1 MPFTIFVSIFFSLS
15 LLVVLPAI
23 FSWGWMVKLLVTE
36 WGHCLGLVGCIFTI
50 YALLTRRPS
59 FPQTILLST
68 ATLIFFLPLIDIL
81 THPIPSSETGK
92 TGTEVGNKT
101 GTEVGKTGIK
111 TAGIKTGTEV
121 AETSGKTGTTE
132 TKTGTKTG
140 TEVPETSSKRGTE
153 VPETSEHLTLWDLFF
168 PSALPEVAIETLPFR
183 HAGSELPIDFYK
195 ASQKNGLRPL
205 VVMVYGG
212 SWARGHRKDLSE
224 LNYFL
229 ADAGFHV
236 AAISYRLAPATHFPG
251 PVDDVVAA
259 TEFLIKDADR
269 WNIDPKRI
277 YLMGRSAGGQIAEMA
292 ALSEVKRG
300 HPIKG
305 IISLYAPADLIWG
318 VETSKPWHIIDGKIS
333 IGTYLG
339 KGLTEETRDF
349 YKSASPFFQVD
360 AATPKHLLI
369 HGKGDELVSSYHTRS
384 LATRLKELG
393 RPIEVEELR
402 WSTHGFDYFYRT
414 PSAIYTRRRVIEFLS
429 RD

>member
-92 TGTEVGNKT
+92 TGTE
-101 GTEVGKTGIK
+101 
-111 TAGIKTGTEV
+111 AG
-121 AETSGKTGTTE
+121 
-132 TKTGTKTG
+132 KTG

-212 SWARGHRKDLSE
+212 SWARGNRKDLSE

-292 ALSEVKRG
+292 ALSDVKRG

-393 RPIEVEELR
+393 RPVEVEELR

>member
-81 THPIPSSETGK
+81 THPIPSSQTGK
-92 TGTEVGNKT
+92 TGTEVQ
-101 GTEVGKTGIK
+101 E
-111 TAGIKTGTEV
+111 TA
-121 AETSGKTGTTE
+121 
-132 TKTGTKTG
+132 TKTG
-140 TEVPETSSKRGTE
+140 TEVQ
-153 VPETSEHLTLWDLFF
+153 ETSEHLTLWDLFF
-168 PSALPEVAIETLPFR
+168 PSALPEVAIETLPFQ
-183 HAGSELPIDFYK
+183 HAGSELPIDFYT

>member
-92 TGTEVGNKT
+92 TGT
-101 GTEVGKTGIK
+101 
-111 TAGIKTGTEV
+111 
-121 AETSGKTGTTE
+121 
-132 TKTGTKTG
+132 KTG

-168 PSALPEVAIETLPFR
+168 PSALPEVAIETLPFQ
-183 HAGSELPIDFYK
+183 HAGSELPIDFYT

>member
-36 WGHCLGLVGCIFTI
+36 WGHCLGLVGFIFTI
-50 YALLTRRPS
+50 HALFTRRPS

-92 TGTEVGNKT
+92 TGTEV
-101 GTEVGKTGIK
+101 
-111 TAGIKTGTEV
+111 
-121 AETSGKTGTTE
+121 AETSTG
-132 TKTGTKTG
+132 KTG

-168 PSALPEVAIETLPFR
+168 PSALPEVAIETLPFQ

-212 SWARGHRKDLSE
+212 SWARGNRKDLSE

-251 PVDDVVAA
+251 AVDDVVAA

-300 HPIKG
+300 YPIKG

-339 KGLTEETRDF
+339 KDLTEETRDF

-360 AATPKHLLI
+360 AAAPKHLLI

-393 RPIEVEELR
+393 RPVEVEELR

>member
-92 TGTEVGNKT
+92 TGTNKT
-101 GTEVGKTGIK
+101 GTEVQE
-111 TAGIKTGTEV
+111 TA
-121 AETSGKTGTTE
+121 
-132 TKTGTKTG
+132 TKTG
-140 TEVPETSSKRGTE
+140 TEVQ
-153 VPETSEHLTLWDLFF
+153 ETSEHLTLWDLFF
-168 PSALPEVAIETLPFR
+168 PSALPEVAIETLPFQ

-393 RPIEVEELR
+393 RPVEVEELR

>member
-1 MPFTIFVSIFFSLS
+1 MAFTIFVSIFFSLS

-36 WGHCLGLVGCIFTI
+36 WGHCLGLVGFIFTI
-50 YALLTRRPS
+50 YALFTRRPS

-81 THPIPSSETGK
+81 THPIPSSQTGK
-92 TGTEVGNKT
+92 TGTEVQ
-101 GTEVGKTGIK
+101 E
-111 TAGIKTGTEV
+111 TA
-121 AETSGKTGTTE
+121 
-132 TKTGTKTG
+132 TKTG
-140 TEVPETSSKRGTE
+140 TEVQ
-153 VPETSEHLTLWDLFF
+153 ETSEHLTLWDLFF

-292 ALSEVKRG
+292 ALSDVKRG

-339 KGLTEETRDF
+339 KDLTEETRDF

-369 HGKGDELVSSYHTRS
+369 HGKGDELCSSYHTRS

-393 RPIEVEELR
+393 RPVEVEELR

>member
-92 TGTEVGNKT
+92 TGTEVQ
-101 GTEVGKTGIK
+101 E
-111 TAGIKTGTEV
+111 TA
-121 AETSGKTGTTE
+121 
-132 TKTGTKTG
+132 TKTG
-140 TEVPETSSKRGTE
+140 TEVQ
-153 VPETSEHLTLWDLFF
+153 ETSEHLTLWDLFF
-168 PSALPEVAIETLPFR
+168 PSALPEVAIETLPFQ
-183 HAGSELPIDFYK
+183 HAGSELPIDFYT

-339 KGLTEETRDF
+339 KGLTEDTRDF

>member
-92 TGTEVGNKT
+92 TGTEVQ
-101 GTEVGKTGIK
+101 
-111 TAGIKTGTEV
+111 
-121 AETSGKTGTTE
+121 
-132 TKTGTKTG
+132 
-140 TEVPETSSKRGTE
+140 
-153 VPETSEHLTLWDLFF
+153 ETSEHLTLWDLFF
-168 PSALPEVAIETLPFR
+168 PSALPEVAIETLPFQ
-183 HAGSELPIDFYK
+183 HAGSELPIDFYT

-339 KGLTEETRDF
+339 KGLTEDTRDF

>member
-68 ATLIFFLPLIDIL
+68 ATLILFLPLIDIL

-92 TGTEVGNKT
+92 TGGKT
-101 GTEVGKTGIK
+101 GTEVQE
-111 TAGIKTGTEV
+111 TATKTGTE
-121 AETSGKTGTTE
+121 AGTKTRGTKTRGTKTGT
-132 TKTGTKTG
+132 TKTG
-140 TEVPETSSKRGTE
+140 TEVQ
-153 VPETSEHLTLWDLFF
+153 ETSEHLTLWDLFF
-168 PSALPEVAIETLPFR
+168 PSALPEVAIETLPFQ

-229 ADAGFHV
+229 VDAGFHV

-292 ALSEVKRG
+292 ALREVKRG

-339 KGLTEETRDF
+339 KSLTEETRDF

-393 RPIEVEELR
+393 RPVEVEELR

>member
-23 FSWGWMVKLLVTE
+23 FSWGWMVKLLLTE
-36 WGHCLGLVGCIFTI
+36 WGHGLGLVGFVFTI
-50 YALLTRRPS
+50 YALLIRRPI
-59 FPQTILLST
+59 FPQTVLLFTS
-68 ATLIFFLPLIDIL
+68 TLIFFLPLIDIL
-81 THPIPSSETGK
+81 THPIPPL
-92 TGTEVGNKT
+92 
-101 GTEVGKTGIK
+101 
-111 TAGIKTGTEV
+111 KTGTEV
-121 AETSGKTGTTE
+121 AETS
-132 TKTGTKTG
+132 
-140 TEVPETSSKRGTE
+140 
-153 VPETSEHLTLWDLFF
+153 EHLSLWDLFF
-168 PSALPEVAIETLPFR
+168 PLALPEVAVETLPFE

-195 ASQKNGLRPL
+195 ASQNNGLRPL

-236 AAISYRLAPATHFPG
+236 AAISYRFAPATHFPG

-292 ALSEVKRG
+292 ALREVKRG
-300 HPIKG
+300 NSIKG

-318 VETSKPWHIIDGKIS
+318 VETSKRWHIIDGKIS

-339 KGLTEETRDF
+339 KNLTDETREF

-360 AATPKHLLI
+360 STAPKHLLI

-384 LATRLKELG
+384 LATRLKELS
-393 RPIEVEELR
+393 RPVEVEELR

-414 PSAIYTRRRVIEFLS
+414 PSAIFTRRRVIQFLS

>member
-92 TGTEVGNKT
+92 TGTEVQETATKT
-101 GTEVGKTGIK
+101 GTEVQE
-111 TAGIKTGTEV
+111 TATKTGTEV
-121 AETSGKTGTTE
+121 QETSEHLTLWNLFFPS
-132 TKTGTKTG
+132 GTKTG
-140 TEVPETSSKRGTE
+140 TEVQ
-153 VPETSEHLTLWDLFF
+153 ETSEHLTLWDLFF
-168 PSALPEVAIETLPFR
+168 PSALPEVAIETLPFQ
-183 HAGSELPIDFYK
+183 HAGSELPIDFYT

-393 RPIEVEELR
+393 RPVEVEELR

>member
-92 TGTEVGNKT
+92 TGTEV
-101 GTEVGKTGIK
+101 
-111 TAGIKTGTEV
+111 
-121 AETSGKTGTTE
+121 
-132 TKTGTKTG
+132 
-140 TEVPETSSKRGTE
+140 PETSSKRGTE

-168 PSALPEVAIETLPFR
+168 PSALPEVAIETLPFQ

-212 SWARGHRKDLSE
+212 SWARGNRKDLSE

-393 RPIEVEELR
+393 RPVEVEELR